1 MTVLRSGGINRTSG
15 RGSGVVNLASKQMA
29 HKTAMGPCGTIC
41 QPYSA
46 QPGTPCGCKCMMY
59 CAGK

>member
-1 MTVLRSGGINRTSG
+1 MTVLREGQHAAAHSSSGFADIT
-15 RGSGVVNLASKQMA
+15 AKQMA
-29 HKTAMGPCGTIC
+29 RPAGMAPCGTIC
-41 QPYSA
+41 SPYSA

>member
-1 MTVLRSGGINRTSG
+1 MTILRGTDAKATR
-15 RGSGVVNLASKQMA
+15 ASNFTRVAARQMA
-29 HKTAMGPCGTIC
+29 HSASMGPCGTIC

>member
-1 MTVLRSGGINRTSG
+1 MVVVRGDVKAGAVRMSSFTSMVS
-15 RGSGVVNLASKQMA
+15 RQMA
-29 HKTAMGPCGTIC
+29 RDACMATCEHIC

>member
-1 MTVLRSGGINRTSG
+1 MTVIRKGAGI
-15 RGSGVVNLASKQMA
+15 GSARASAFASVAVKQMA
-29 HKTAMGPCGTIC
+29 RSAGMAPCGTIC
-41 QPYSA
+41 RPYSA

>member
-1 MTVLRSGGINRTSG
+1 MTILRTGSNEHTRVSAFTS
-15 RGSGVVNLASKQMA
+15 LASQQMA
-29 HKTAMGPCGTIC
+29 RRGFAPCQTIC

>member
-1 MTVLRSGGINRTSG
+1 MTVIREGMGVGGARASALTSMVA
-15 RGSGVVNLASKQMA
+15 RQMA
-29 HKTAMGPCGTIC
+29 KKTEMAPCSTIC

>member
-1 MTVLRSGGINRTSG
+1 MTILRNEKGKGAYRASGLTH
-15 RGSGVVNLASKQMA
+15 VAAKQMA
-29 HKTAMGPCGTIC
+29 RKIEGANCSTIC
-41 QPYSA
+41 EPYSA

>member
-1 MTVLRSGGINRTSG
+1 MMIIREGQRVGAVRASAFTTV
-15 RGSGVVNLASKQMA
+15 AAKQMA
-29 HKTAMGPCGTIC
+29 STSSMAPCGTIC

>member
-1 MTVLRSGGINRTSG
+1 MTVIREGLDIGAGRSSG
-15 RGSGVVNLASKQMA
+15 FISMAAVQMSHNA
-29 HKTAMGPCGTIC
+29 GMAPCGTIC

>member
-1 MTVLRSGGINRTSG
+1 MTTLREGMQ
-15 RGSGVVNLASKQMA
+15 VVSRRSSNFADMAALQMA
-29 HKTAMGPCGTIC
+29 RGVRMDGCSTIC
-41 QPYSA
+41 SPYSA

>member
-1 MTVLRSGGINRTSG
+1 MMTILRSTAEAMTQRSSEFTQIVAR
-15 RGSGVVNLASKQMA
+15 QMA
-29 HKTAMGPCGTIC
+29 RGAVCASCNTIC

>member
-1 MTVLRSGGINRTSG
+1 MTVIREGMGVGTARASAFTS
-15 RGSGVVNLASKQMA
+15 VAAKQMA
-29 HKTAMGPCGTIC
+29 HSAGMAPCGTIC